1 MNANPHEGTGQLKMR
16 TPERFRIGQSI
27 FAMTAM
33 RRQPRLPRRT
43 TFLAGRPH
51 SPHRTHI
58 IAKCLILC
66 YLFTTRRTNAIIVLD
81 LQLYA
86 PDRTPSEKR
95 MTEGTDALYE
105 KAFELSAN
113 VPDNFLELGRA
124 LTQLYDRDPNL
135 LRQLAAKSN
144 MGLRRAYHLVEV
156 SRTFEPLVIPRDQM
170 RKIGWPKLQLVAKHL
185 LGPAAPPRG
194 GEHGGGPQ
202 APSPCVEEAGRQRSL
217 HAAVFQPEVIRATRR
232 NPLV

>member
-1 MNANPHEGTGQLKMR
+1 
-16 TPERFRIGQSI
+16 
-27 FAMTAM
+27 
-33 RRQPRLPRRT
+33 
-43 TFLAGRPH
+43 
-51 SPHRTHI
+51 
-58 IAKCLILC
+58 
-66 YLFTTRRTNAIIVLD
+66 
-81 LQLYA
+81 
-86 PDRTPSEKR
+86 

-170 RKIGWPKLQLVAKHL
+170 RKIGWPKLQLIAKHL
-185 LGPAAPPRG
+185 TPNTLDALLRLAEESTVEDLKHHLRAWKRPAGNAHCMLRYFSPKSYEPLEETHLSNGAAPS
-194 GEHGGGPQ
+194 
-202 APSPCVEEAGRQRSL
+202 AC
-217 HAAVFQPEVIRATRR
+217 AAK
-232 NPLV
+232 